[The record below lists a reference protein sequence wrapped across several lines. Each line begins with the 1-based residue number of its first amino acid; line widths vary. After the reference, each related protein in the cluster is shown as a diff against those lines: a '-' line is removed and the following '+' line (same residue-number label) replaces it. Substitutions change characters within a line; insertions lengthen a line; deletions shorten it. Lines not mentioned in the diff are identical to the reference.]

1 MVTSTSVAA
10 SGGSLHLDNGKA
22 TGNMVCY
29 HGRVKTRMNIHT
41 NTSADKR
48 DDATS
53 GTPYDIPEDDPANAS
68 TDAHAHGN
76 ASTPEP
82 PRARRRGRGES
93 RLRSRRWPCWR
104 SWERRRSSCTRAT
117 TTGPTTPPGAASTS
131 ATMAPVEQG
140 PNYLAFGDPAA
151 SMGIVFYPGAKVEY
165 TAYDPLMRDLA
176 KRGHFVVVVEM
187 PFNFAF
193 FNINAADGIRAAYPQ
208 MEYWWVGGHSPGGSM
223 AAQYAANHADDPV
236 ACGPGAFGRVF
247 RKRPF
252 RIQLGGHHSLW

>member
-82 PRARRRGRGES
+82 PRARRRRPRRIAIAFATLAVLAFMGAAAFVLYASDHPPDRRRRPCGQPRPPTRAPRRARPELPGLRRPCRKHGHRVLSRGE
-93 RLRSRRWPCWR
+93 
-104 SWERRRSSCTRAT
+104 
-117 TTGPTTPPGAASTS
+117 
-131 ATMAPVEQG
+131 
-140 PNYLAFGDPAA
+140 
-151 SMGIVFYPGAKVEY
+151 
-165 TAYDPLMRDLA
+165 
-176 KRGHFVVVVEM
+176 
-187 PFNFAF
+187 
-193 FNINAADGIRAAYPQ
+193 
-208 MEYWWVGGHSPGGSM
+208 GGVHG
-223 AAQYAANHADDPV
+223 
-236 ACGPGAFGRVF
+236 
-247 RKRPF
+247 
-252 RIQLGGHHSLW
+252 L

>member
-53 GTPYDIPEDDPANAS
+53 GTPYDIPEDAPANAS
-68 TDAHAHGN
+68 ADAHGDAP
-76 ASTPEP
+76 TPEP
-82 PRARRRGRGES
+82 PRARRRWP
-93 RLRSRRWPCWR
+93 RRIAIAFAALAVLTFVGAAAFVVYASDYYR
-104 SWERRRSSCTRAT
+104 AGDAARAASASAT
-117 TTGPTTPPGAASTS
+117 T
-131 ATMAPVEQG
+131 APVEQG

-151 SMGIVFYPGAKVEY
+151 STGIVFYPGAKVEY
-165 TAYDPLMRDLA
+165 TAYAPLMRDLA
-176 KRGHFVVVVEM
+176 ERGHFAVVVEM

-193 FNINAADGIRAAYPQ
+193 FDIDAADGIRAAYPQ
-208 MEYWWVGGHSPGGSM
+208 VKYWWVGGHSLGGSM
-223 AAQYAANHADDPV
+223 AAQYAANHADDPSLAGLV
-236 ACGPGAFGRVF
+236 LLGAYSASDLSASDWAASVV
-247 RKRPF
+247 
-252 RIQLGGHHSLW
+252 